1 MIRQIIAFDTKDFYD
16 IQKATKIEIKWY
28 IGNYDKVDIGTSI
41 VCLTLHGYDIPQ
53 SYVIK
58 SNYKGFCRV
67 LNPETVFIHFPEENL
82 AIIVDKEIDML
93 YPYKL
98 DKTNDSFT
106 NEVIIDWKQISG
118 FNTSVGIPLVKNGK
132 KPLYLSNSFFNG
144 KLLLSFC
151 FDIRHIKFKKGDT
164 ISFKFCSGNIIDFT
178 LDSKPVKITDKIIL
192 PEEDNNYIMSVNEE
206 TLLDESFILGYSSLI
221 IKIKKSFRKYTFALS
236 TKELLLFLSETLNM
250 IRITFNS
257 EGGTHIDIDIQS
269 HVMNKDVC
277 PIIIKDMFIKLVEEI
292 SKFDTSYSLEKLENI
307 KESTSCSTIKEDPCF
322 VYLMHDEANG
332 FYKIGMSN
340 NPIYRE
346 GTLQSEKP
354 TIKLIASHKYPSRK
368 FASALEAALHNLY
381 SNLHVRGEWYRLR
394 DEDVNEIIEGLK

>member
-41 VCLTLHGYDIPQ
+41 VCLTLHSYDIPQ

-132 KPLYLSNSFFNG
+132 KPLYLRAHPTN
-144 KLLLSFC
+144 
-151 FDIRHIKFKKGDT
+151 
-164 ISFKFCSGNIIDFT
+164 
-178 LDSKPVKITDKIIL
+178 PV
-192 PEEDNNYIMSVNEE
+192 E
-206 TLLDESFILGYSSLI
+206 
-221 IKIKKSFRKYTFALS
+221 
-236 TKELLLFLSETLNM
+236 
-250 IRITFNS
+250 
-257 EGGTHIDIDIQS
+257 
-269 HVMNKDVC
+269 
-277 PIIIKDMFIKLVEEI
+277 
-292 SKFDTSYSLEKLENI
+292 
-307 KESTSCSTIKEDPCF
+307 
-322 VYLMHDEANG
+322 
-332 FYKIGMSN
+332 
-340 NPIYRE
+340 
-346 GTLQSEKP
+346 
-354 TIKLIASHKYPSRK
+354 
-368 FASALEAALHNLY
+368 
-381 SNLHVRGEWYRLR
+381 
-394 DEDVNEIIEGLK
+394 

>member
-1 MIRQIIAFDTKDFYD
+1 MIRQIIAFNTKDFYD
-16 IQKATKIEIKWY
+16 IQKATNIEIKWY
-28 IGNYDKVDIGTSI
+28 IGNYEKVDIGTPI
-41 VCLTLHGYDIPQ
+41 ACLTLHGYDIPQ
-53 SYVIK
+53 SYVIN

-67 LNPETVFIHFPEENL
+67 LNPETVFTHFPEENL

-118 FNTSVGIPLVKNGK
+118 FNTSVGIPLVRKGK

-144 KLLLSFC
+144 KLLLSFN
-151 FDIRHIKFKKGDT
+151 FDIRHIKLKKGDT
-164 ISFKFCSGNIIDFT
+164 ISFKFCSGKILDFT
-178 LDSKPVKITDKIIL
+178 LDSKPVKITNKIIL
-192 PEEDNNYIMSVNEE
+192 PEENNNYIMSVNEE
-206 TLLDESFILGYSSLI
+206 TLLNESFILDFSSLI
-221 IKIKKSFRKYTFALS
+221 IKYKKSFRRYTFTLS

-250 IRITFNS
+250 MRITFNS

-277 PIIIKDMFIKLVEEI
+277 PIIIKNMFIKLVEEI
-292 SKFDTSYSLEKLENI
+292 SKFDSSYSLEKLENI
-307 KESTSCSTIKEDPCF
+307 KESTSFSTIKEDPCF

-340 NPIYRE
+340 NPVYRE

-368 FASALEAALHNLY
+368 FASALEVALHNLY